1 MIRLAS
7 MVLFI
12 VIIFLSI
19 CVLSFILFYFMWECV
34 CSVEFLFVVLH
45 HSGGATNHHHHHR
58 LFAKVFYCSPTLF
71 FSSLFF
77 FPHNSHFKCKRGA
90 SHRIAS
96 KSLCNVHIIFETVI
110 SLWFKAVKL
119 RKYLKRNKEKNQE
132 HKYWMCH
139 TNDCLTLSE
148 RVSEW
153 VSEWVNECENECER
167 ERTIKNSKEK

>member
-1 MIRLAS
+1 MFYL
-7 MVLFI
+7 
-12 VIIFLSI
+12 
-19 CVLSFILFYFMWECV
+19 LFYSILCENAYAVLNF
-34 CSVEFLFVVLH
+34 FL
-45 HSGGATNHHHHHR
+45 
-58 LFAKVFYCSPTLF
+58 LF
-71 FSSLFF
+71 FIIAAAPPTTTIITVYLPRYSIAPQLSSFLPCSF
-77 FPHNSHFKCKRGA
+77 FPTIHISNVNA
-90 SHRIAS
+90 AHRIAS

-167 ERTIKNSKEK
+167 ECTIKNSKEK